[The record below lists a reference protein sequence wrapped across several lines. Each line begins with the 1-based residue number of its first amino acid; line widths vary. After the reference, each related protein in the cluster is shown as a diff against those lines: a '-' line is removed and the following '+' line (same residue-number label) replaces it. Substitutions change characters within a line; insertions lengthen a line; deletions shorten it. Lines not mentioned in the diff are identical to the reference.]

1 MIEYGTGKII
11 FKIPPFCQLNEEYWE
26 CEYSDICLFI
36 ILIKKVAIS
45 KWFFLFYSMP
55 CSIIYNLVCNYGWH
69 REIIYKQT
77 KKLGTMSIGIVI
89 FITEKRVG
97 P

>member
-36 ILIKKVAIS
+36 ISIKKVAIS